1 MYDRKKITLFVL
13 LIATVLLGGV
23 SLFLATQ
30 INQNQSP
37 DDSQAGTVSCT
48 PMYSDAGVACV
59 GNTEIECEGQNKFPI
74 PTGRC
79 CEVTPSKTCIPR
91 TNTNLSYCSQVPC
104 GGIYDG
110 TVESCINN
118 TVTITAC
125 EFKVIDSPTPTTCSF
140 GGSTIALNQTAC
152 DSGNK
157 EYKCVT
163 AGQAAVF
170 QNKCCNNKI
179 WNGTSCVSPTP
190 VDPSDPSSC
199 SVQGTTITH
208 GGEAC
213 VGGRVYECNDGTPT
227 NIGPCTTGGTS
238 GGGTASC
245 SQSGEII
252 SHGNTACINGTNY
265 TCSNGTATAGSS
277 CSTDPVTP
285 PTQPGGSTGST
296 CTPTAPVKAKLTG
309 PGNNAVIN
317 SNTVTLTWDRNG
329 SWGVGCPENINQF
342 RVRVAVVG
350 VSEACPTDTSLGSYS
365 RVGVVEGGPTGAF
378 NLTVE
383 DDKKY
388 CWLIRKN
395 NSDVS
400 TDSGVRSFTVNIEEE
415 EVDPGVDEDLT
426 PGGEEIIDEEVVVVT
441 QSGGGVPT
449 GDATALPDT
458 AIVSDE
464 LDPILLGMV
473 LVIIGL
479 TLYKFDFGK
488 KREVE

>member
-37 DDSQAGTVSCT
+37 DDSQAGEGICSPRNTGIDPACSSKGEQDCLSASISIDYSNCCSKVFQAGVGDVCTEKTGGPAYCSRVSCEATNTDDNCAGPLRIDSVCKWTAATVNSCKIPGNSASVLVGETACLNGTNYTCAQAGSNATVS
-48 PMYSDAGVACV
+48 G
-59 GNTEIECEGQNKFPI
+59 
-74 PTGRC
+74 C
-79 CEVTPSKTCIPR
+79 CNGYT
-91 TNTNLSYCSQVPC
+91 SQ
-104 GGIYDG
+104 GGICVPPSNSSCTQSG
-110 TVESCINN
+110 QTIAHNQTSCINN
-118 TVTITAC
+118 I
-125 EFKVIDSPTPTTCSF
+125 
-140 GGSTIALNQTAC
+140 N
-152 DSGNK
+152 
-157 EYKCVT
+157 YR
-163 AGQAAVF
+163 
-170 QNKCCNNKI
+170 CNN
-179 WNGTSCVSPTP
+179 GAV
-190 VDPSDPSSC
+190 
-199 SVQGTTITH
+199 
-208 GGEAC
+208 
-213 VGGRVYECNDGTPT
+213 T
-227 NIGPCTTGGTS
+227 NLGSCTT

-245 SQSGEII
+245 TQSGEEI

-265 TCSNGTATAGSS
+265 TCNNGTATPGGS

-309 PGNNAVIN
+309 PGNGAVIN

-350 VSEACPTDTSLGSYS
+350 VSDACPTDTSLGSYS

-415 EVDPGVDEDLT
+415 EIDPGVDEDLT
-426 PGGEEIIDEEVVVVT
+426 PGGEEIIDEEIVPIT
-441 QSGGGVPT
+441 QASGGVPT
-449 GDATALPDT
+449 GSGTALPDT

-464 LDPILLGMV
+464 LDPILIGML